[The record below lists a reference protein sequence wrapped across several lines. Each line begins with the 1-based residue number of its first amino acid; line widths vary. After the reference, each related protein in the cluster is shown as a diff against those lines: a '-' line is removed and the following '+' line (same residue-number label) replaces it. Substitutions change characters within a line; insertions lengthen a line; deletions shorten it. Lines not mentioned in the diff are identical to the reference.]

1 MLTRRDLLRSL
12 LAAPLVLTS
21 HGLRSVSAQERI
33 RLLDLRAQRKFVNRL
48 ERPARALPAPGTR
61 HYEIAV
67 RQFRRSVGL
76 IDPRT
81 RGALETTLWG
91 YDGQYP
97 GPTFEVRRGEPVSVR
112 WINALAAD
120 GRPLP
125 HLLPVDR
132 SIHLAHTI
140 EACQAVCPS

>member
-33 RLLDLRAQRKFVNRL
+33 RLLDLRAQRQFVNRL

-81 RGALETTLWG
+81 GSALETTLWG

-97 GPTFEVRRGEPVSVR
+97 GPTFEVRRGEVMAFLPWLYCVPALVR
-112 WINALAAD
+112 VTRTPPPTGNW
-120 GRPLP
+120 P
-125 HLLPVDR
+125 
-132 SIHLAHTI
+132 
-140 EACQAVCPS
+140 